1 MAWATVQAYPLC
13 PDALAIAEVVAM
25 PELQAE
31 NGPIYSS
38 KPAGV
43 QPCQDVADPHGPLLA
58 TSSLTGLARC
68 MTKDSISNEVK
79 LNLESNEPDPLSHQL
94 TMLSSFGELQG
105 GPNTTHSMAEAI
117 SQVDSFQALS
127 SVCPLISGP
136 PVLDLFLG
144 VLGNERGDCGL
155 ASMDFT

>member
-1 MAWATVQAYPLC
+1 
-13 PDALAIAEVVAM
+13 M

-31 NGPIYSS
+31 NAPNYSS
-38 KPAGV
+38 SPAEM
-43 QPCQDVADPHGPLLA
+43 QPCQDVADTHGPLLA
-58 TSSLTGLARC
+58 TSSLTGLAGC
-68 MTKDSISNEVK
+68 MITHSISDEVK
-79 LNLESNEPDPLSHQL
+79 LNLEIDEPDPLSHQL

-127 SVCPLISGP
+127 SVCPLMSEP
-136 PVLDLFLG
+136 PAHDLFLG

-155 ASMDFT
+155 ASMDFTEQQAQSGCRFNLH